1 MKKLNI
7 TDEVSKTGDWL
18 MNNQGLL
25 TEYVVNIIAVA
36 VLLITGMMLARIISS
51 ALERV
56 LSVRGIDVTV
66 SGFLAV
72 IVRYAIVAFTIIAV
86 LSRLGVQT
94 TSVIAVMGAA
104 GLAVGLALQGSLS
117 NFAAGVIL
125 VTLRPLRAGEFV
137 DVGGVAGTVDRVNI
151 FSTTLRTPDNK
162 IIIVPNGKIIAGD
175 IINFSRE
182 PQRRVDINVSVAW
195 SADIEKVKR
204 VVNDVVTADTRI
216 IQENGVTVRLN
227 EMAPPALNFVVRCW
241 TDTTLYWDV
250 YFDLME
256 TIKCRL
262 DENGISAPRPQMI
275 DVSINNGER
284 INGH

>member
-1 MKKLNI
+1 
-7 TDEVSKTGDWL
+7 
-18 MNNQGLL
+18 MNHQGLL
-25 TEYVVNIIAVA
+25 TEYVVNIISVA
-36 VLLITGMMLARIISS
+36 VLLITGMMLARIISA
-51 ALERV
+51 ALERT

-104 GLAVGLALQGSLS
+104 GLAVGLAQQGSLS
-117 NFAAGVIL
+117 NFAAGVL
-125 VTLRPLRAGEFV
+125 LLTLRPLRAGEFV
-137 DVGGVAGTVDRVNI
+137 DVGGVAGTVDRVSI
-151 FSTTLRTPDNK
+151 FSTTLRAPDNK

-182 PQRRVDINVSVAW
+182 PQRRVDITVSVAW
-195 SADIEKVKR
+195 SADIKKVKR
-204 VVNDVVTADTRI
+204 VVSDVVTADTRI

-241 TDTTLYWDV
+241 TDTALYWDV

-275 DVSINNGER
+275 DVSIK
-284 INGH
+284 

>member
-1 MKKLNI
+1 MNKLNI
-7 TDEVSKTGDWL
+7 TDEVSKTGDRL
-18 MNNQGLL
+18 MNHQGLL
-25 TEYVVNIIAVA
+25 TEYVVNIISVA
-36 VLLITGMMLARIISS
+36 VLLITGMMLARIISA
-51 ALERV
+51 ALERT

-104 GLAVGLALQGSLS
+104 GLAVGLAQQGSLS
-117 NFAAGVIL
+117 NFAAGVL
-125 VTLRPLRAGEFV
+125 LLTLRPLRAGEFV
-137 DVGGVAGTVDRVNI
+137 DVGGVAGTVDRVSI
-151 FSTTLRTPDNK
+151 FSTTLRAPDNK

-182 PQRRVDINVSVAW
+182 PQRRVDITVSVAW
-195 SADIEKVKR
+195 SADIKKVKR
-204 VVNDVVTADTRI
+204 VVSDVVTADTRI

-241 TDTTLYWDV
+241 TDTALYWDV

-275 DVSINNGER
+275 DVSIK
-284 INGH
+284 

>member
-1 MKKLNI
+1 MNI
-7 TDEVSKTGDWL
+7 TDEVSKTGDRL
-18 MNNQGLL
+18 MNHQGLL
-25 TEYVVNIIAVA
+25 TEYVVNIISVA
-36 VLLITGMMLARIISS
+36 VLLITGMMLARIISA
-51 ALERV
+51 ALERT

-104 GLAVGLALQGSLS
+104 GLAVGLAQQGSLS
-117 NFAAGVIL
+117 NFAAGVL
-125 VTLRPLRAGEFV
+125 LLTLRPLRAGEFV
-137 DVGGVAGTVDRVNI
+137 DVGGVAGTVDRVSI
-151 FSTTLRTPDNK
+151 FSTTLRAPDNK

-182 PQRRVDINVSVAW
+182 PQRRVDITVSVAW
-195 SADIEKVKR
+195 SADIKKVKR
-204 VVNDVVTADTRI
+204 VVSDVVTADTRI

-241 TDTTLYWDV
+241 TDTALYWDV

-275 DVSINNGER
+275 DVSIK
-284 INGH
+284 